1 MTEYRGRGVRGALR
15 GFALG
20 CVSMAIAACSPVALL
35 NATVPTDGR
44 RIVRDVA
51 YGPHPRQAMD
61 IHLPARPADGP
72 APVIV
77 FFYGGRWESGRKEHY
92 HFVGQALASKGM
104 VAVIADYRLFP
115 EVRFPTFMKDAAEA
129 VAWVAAN
136 IGRYGGDPSSLY
148 VMGHSAG
155 AHIAT
160 LVALDES
167 YLAEAG
173 APSGIVQGV
182 IGLAGPYDFLPLDQW
197 GLTDIFDTRAVD
209 PLTTQPLSY
218 ADADAPPMLLAT
230 GEEDGTVKPRNT
242 RALAAALEEAGN
254 RVETRFYPDVGH
266 VGIVVALA
274 PLFRGRAPVLEDIAR
289 FVR

>member
-1 MTEYRGRGVRGALR
+1 MPECRGRGMRGALWR
-15 GFALG
+15 LALG

-35 NATVPTDGR
+35 NATISTDGR

-61 IHLPARPADGP
+61 IHLPARSADGP
-72 APVIV
+72 APIIV

-104 VAVIADYRLFP
+104 IAVVADYRLYP
-115 EVRFPTFMKDAAEA
+115 EVRFPTFMEDAAAA

-136 IGRYGGDPSSLY
+136 IERYGGDPSDLY

-160 LVALDES
+160 LLALDES
-167 YLAEAG
+167 YLAGAG
-173 APSGIVQGV
+173 APAGAVRGV

-197 GLTDIFDTRAVD
+197 GLTDIFDAEDVD

-218 ADADAPPMLLAT
+218 VDADAPPMLLVT
-230 GEEDGTVKPRNT
+230 GEEDDTVKPRNT
-242 RALAAALEEAGN
+242 RALAAALTEAGN

-274 PLFRGRAPVLEDIAR
+274 PLFRGRAPVLEDIAS